1 MAKKTEKDLEK
12 ALKDLRQKIVNQR
25 ETVKELNAKRIADV
39 KRIKELETT
48 IEKLKEA
55 KVEEIGKEILG
66 VYLKYITEQYG
77 EEQTDDETGETIGK
91 MFAFTFQ
98 EKNENEFHMMPQQDE
113 DGRLTMVCAVTYP
126 EKGEDDDTG
135 RENS

>member
-1 MAKKTEKDLEK
+1 MNYWSLLSPVYSGLVSLLVGFLIGKIQK
-12 ALKDLRQKIVNQR
+12 LKD
-25 ETVKELNAKRIADV
+25 
-39 KRIKELETT
+39 
-48 IEKLKEA
+48 A

-77 EEQTDDETGETIGK
+77 EEQTDEETGEAIGK

-98 EKNENEFHMMPQQDE
+98 EKNDNEFHMDARQDE